1 MLVKCYVLFLY
12 GVFTVD
18 AVGVDFVGI
27 AVVDCVLIVFYVNV
41 VPEILAVCLTLQNTI
56 QWASRS

>member
-41 VPEILAVCLTLQNTI
+41 VPDFNTKKY
-56 QWASRS
+56 

>member
-1 MLVKCYVLFLY
+1 MLVNCYVLFLY

-27 AVVDCVLIVFYVNV
+27 AVVDCVEIVLGVNL
-41 VPEILAVCLTLQNTI
+41 VPDFNTKKY
-56 QWASRS
+56 